1 MHTIGLV
8 NTNNQML
15 TDRKRGI
22 PFGKEKT
29 RENTVGIRETD
40 GVCRTFPDPDLSV
53 PDPVR
58 PEQRA
63 GVDALC
69 VHLAHYPGST
79 GSTAGFLKGDR
90 HCP

>member
-15 TDRKRGI
+15 TDGKRGI

-40 GVCRTFPDPDLSV
+40 GVCRIFPDPDLICCIFYRFCATVTSLEFRKSM
-53 PDPVR
+53 D
-58 PEQRA
+58 
-63 GVDALC
+63 
-69 VHLAHYPGST
+69 S
-79 GSTAGFLKGDR
+79 
-90 HCP
+90 